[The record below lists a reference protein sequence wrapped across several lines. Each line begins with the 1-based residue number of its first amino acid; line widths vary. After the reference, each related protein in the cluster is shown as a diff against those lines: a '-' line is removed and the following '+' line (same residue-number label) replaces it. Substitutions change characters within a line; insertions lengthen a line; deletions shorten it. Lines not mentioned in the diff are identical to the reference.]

1 LIGIR
6 HFPTANPKGEL
17 KLKVKRLEENAME
30 KSWEDFAE
38 TGKVTDYLAYRGV
51 LSETLSR
58 KWTHFNRR
66 MDCEAAAEW
75 QDIRKETDE

>member
-6 HFPTANPKGEL
+6 DFPTANPKGEL

-51 LSETLSR
+51 LPEKLFGVC
-58 KWTHFNRR
+58 KHLHRR